1 MTKLDSPVT
10 RSTAL
15 MVDGREVDVTL
26 NPGNPEGLV
35 PESLEFHLKGLK
47 SSKKIPLPVILAA
60 LGYKVEGF
68 KKPADL
74 RDSFTRLLAGERVS
88 PEDFE
93 RDITA
98 LEKALAPFK
107 GGQ

>member
-10 RSTAL
+10 RCTAL
-15 MVDGREVDVTL
+15 VVDGREVDVTL
-26 NPGNPEGLV
+26 NPGNAESLV

-47 SSKKIPLPVILAA
+47 SSKKVPLTVVLTA

-74 RDSFTRLLAGERVS
+74 RDSFTLLLAGERVS

-107 GGQ
+107 GQ

>member
-10 RSTAL
+10 RVTAL
-15 MVDGREVDVTL
+15 VVDGREVDITL
-26 NPGNPEGLV
+26 NPGNAEGLV
-35 PESLEFHLKGLK
+35 PESLEIHLKGLK
-47 SSKKIPLPVILAA
+47 SSKKVPLPVILAA

-68 KKPADL
+68 KKPTDL
-74 RDSFTRLLAGERVS
+74 RDSFTRLLAGERVP
-88 PEDFE
+88 PEEFE
-93 RDITA
+93 QDIIA